1 MQEDDVLWAQ
11 VAGRNAEAFEKF
23 YNNHYPRGAAS
34 GGSI

>member
-34 GGSI
+34 